1 MSKKLAV
8 RRKSAKEAKTVR
20 GQEVILAVC
29 RAAKELLEERFYD
42 QVPIVEVAQVA
53 RVARASLLL
62 QFPRGW
68 PDILGVL
75 AADEIN
81 LDDAFASVDKAKG
94 LTQIERLFTM
104 LETLFERSEASGKLY
119 PSIRSATFNFRV
131 ENRFMYRIGY
141 DSCLE
146 YVVYLLIG
154 RMPLSKG
161 DAIEQRVLD
170 LADGLLTLALD
181 LGSGGDPWDMTWEQ
195 RRAALRTY
203 VEVTVAAVAPKK
215 ATRKRR

>member
-1 MSKKLAV
+1 MSKTSTV

-20 GQEVILAVC
+20 GQEVILVVC
-29 RAAKELLEERFYD
+29 RAARKLLVERFYD

-53 RVARASLLL
+53 GVARASLLL

-81 LDDAFASVDKAKG
+81 LDDAFAGVEKSKG
-94 LTQIERLFTM
+94 LTQTQRLFTM
-104 LETLFERSEASGKLY
+104 LEALFERAEASGMLY
-119 PSIRSATFNFRV
+119 SSIRSATFNFRV

-141 DSCLE
+141 ESCLE
-146 YVVYLLIG
+146 YVVCLLIG
-154 RMPLSKG
+154 RMPRSKG

-181 LGSGGDPWDMTWEQ
+181 LASGGDPWEMTWEQ

-203 VEVTVAAVAPKK
+203 VEVTVAAAAPRKVI
-215 ATRKRR
+215 RKRR